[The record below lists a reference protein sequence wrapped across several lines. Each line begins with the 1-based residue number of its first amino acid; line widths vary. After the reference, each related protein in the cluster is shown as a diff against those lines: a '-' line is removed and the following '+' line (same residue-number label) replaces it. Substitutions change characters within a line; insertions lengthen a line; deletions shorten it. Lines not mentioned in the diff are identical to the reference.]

1 MKFELDISLVE
12 NLKYSDKLR
21 NFKIPCKYG
30 EHQLD
35 FDVIECD
42 VPKDIYK
49 EMIYGRSGDIESL
62 PIGFDE
68 FPVGATLTRVS

>member
-12 NLKYSDKLR
+12 NTKYSDELR
-21 NFKIPCKYG
+21 NFKIPYKSG
-30 EHQLD
+30 LHQLN

-49 EMIYGRSGDIESL
+49 EMINGRPGDLETM
-62 PIGFDE
+62 PIGFDVI
-68 FPVGATLTRVS
+68 PVGATLTRVS